1 MKISSAVYV
10 QSCVKVETC
19 PKPDKPE
26 FAFIGRSNVGKSSLI
41 NMLTA
46 KPGLAKV
53 AARPGKTQVI
63 NHFLINDE
71 WFLVDLPGYG
81 YAKVSKDKRTG
92 FDRMITEYIRK
103 RVNLLSLFV
112 LIDSRI
118 PPQENDLTFL
128 RNLGDN
134 EITFSIIFTKC
145 DKIGKTTLS
154 KNVAAFKK
162 AMLDEW
168 EEMPNNYLSSAET
181 KMGRKEILD
190 FIQDSMKYFE
200 I

>member
-1 MKISSAVYV
+1 MKISSAVYL
-10 QSCVKVETC
+10 QSCVKVDTC

-41 NMLTA
+41 NMLTG

-53 AARPGKTQVI
+53 ASRPGKTQVI
-63 NHFLINDE
+63 NHFVINDE

-81 YAKVSKDKRTG
+81 YAKVSKDKRAG

-103 RVNLLSLFV
+103 RPNLLSLFV

-118 PPQENDLTFL
+118 PPQELDLTFL
-128 RNLGDN
+128 RNLGEN
-134 EITFSIIFTKC
+134 QITFSIVFTKC
-145 DKIGKTTLS
+145 DKLGTTTL
-154 KNVAAFKK
+154 KKHIEAYKK
-162 AMLDEW
+162 ALLEEW
-168 EEMPNNYLSSAET
+168 EEVPNHYLSSAET
-181 KMGRKEILD
+181 AMGRKEILA
-190 FIQDSMKYFE
+190 FIKESMKYFE